1 MEIKC
6 KSSGRFLFKIDT
18 EKFYRTINDLLKA
31 KVEVPITVEVPCK
44 RCGMIE
50 VYDIYSNHYVHQ
62 KSYKRN

>member
-18 EKFYRTINDLLKA
+18 EKFYKTINDLLKT

-50 VYDIYSNHYVHQ
+50 V
-62 KSYKRN
+62 